1 MKLTIFI
8 PVDVFSSVSITDIES
23 TILKIELD
31 GQTYDLNPE
40 VSGNYASVQLNDFE
54 QGLHQIKITLIRP

>member
-1 MKLTIFI
+1 MMGSNDKPQEQF
-8 PVDVFSSVSITDIES
+8 FYSFN
-23 TILKIELD
+23 ILKIELD